1 MAYPRAKPLSIG
13 VRAKY
18 PGFIP
23 PALATPVSKVPSGE
37 RWLHEVKFDGYRVQ
51 LHVVN
56 EAVKIF
62 TRRGHD
68 WTARFKKIADDA
80 WHALRSRARRE
91 GYAPATSA
99 DC

>member
-80 WHALRSRARRE
+80 WASQRQIGDHRR
-91 GYAPATSA
+91 
-99 DC
+99 